1 MKFTLIDEEKS
12 HHPISRMCRWNAPT
26 LRTTRNES
34 PLVMMVPAALEG
46 GA

>member
-1 MKFTLIDEEKS
+1 MSRFVSCGRPLS
-12 HHPISRMCRWNAPT
+12 PIPPRWNAPT

-34 PLVMMVPAALEG
+34 PLVMMVLAALEG

>member
-1 MKFTLIDEEKS
+1 MKYKLKLEGQ
-12 HHPISRMCRWNAPT
+12 WNAPT

-34 PLVMMVPAALEG
+34 PLVMMAMTALEG

>member
-1 MKFTLIDEEKS
+1 V
-12 HHPISRMCRWNAPT
+12 WNAPT

-34 PLVMMVPAALEG
+34 PLVMMAMTALEG